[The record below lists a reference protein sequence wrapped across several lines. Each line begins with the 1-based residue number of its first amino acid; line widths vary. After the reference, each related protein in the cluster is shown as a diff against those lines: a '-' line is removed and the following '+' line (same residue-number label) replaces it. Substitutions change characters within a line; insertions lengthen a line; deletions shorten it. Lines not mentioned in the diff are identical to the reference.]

1 MIRAGII
8 QCLKSADEM
17 DNEYFEDMADLI
29 LFYWENRDENPDIEM
44 AEA

>member
-1 MIRAGII
+1 MFRPTII
-8 QCLKSADEM
+8 EHTTPADQM
-17 DNEYFEDMADLI
+17 DNEYFDAIYECI